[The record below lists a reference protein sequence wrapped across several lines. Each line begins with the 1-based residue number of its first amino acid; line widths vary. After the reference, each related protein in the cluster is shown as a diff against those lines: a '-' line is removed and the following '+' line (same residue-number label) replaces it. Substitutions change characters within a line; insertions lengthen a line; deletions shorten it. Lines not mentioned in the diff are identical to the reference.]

1 MKQIN
6 NLTNEQLLDYYKD
19 AICDK
24 HYNPSGESFNVSG
37 FSLYELEEEILKRME
52 GE

>member
-24 HYNPSGESFNVSG
+24 HYNPSNELYNKSI
-37 FSLYELEEEILKRME
+37 FSLSELEEEILKRME